1 MIITVK
7 FFATFQELVDHKE
20 LQLEMTDSATVG
32 DLITRLEQQYPQ
44 FEGTLE
50 KQGLVAIN
58 EKYAH
63 RRKELQPHDVV
74 ALFPPVSGG

>member
-1 MIITVK
+1 MTITVK
-7 FFATFQELVDHKE
+7 LFATFQEIVGSNE
-20 LQLEMTDSATVG
+20 FQLEMADSATVG

-44 FEGTLE
+44 FGGKLE
-50 KQGLVAIN
+50 KQGLTAIN

>member
-7 FFATFQELVDHKE
+7 FFATFQEIVDNKE
-20 LQLEMTDSATVG
+20 LQLEMADSATVG
-32 DLITRLEQQYPQ
+32 DLIARLEQQYPQ
-44 FEGTLE
+44 FDGKLE

-63 RRKELQPHDVV
+63 RRKDLQPHDIV